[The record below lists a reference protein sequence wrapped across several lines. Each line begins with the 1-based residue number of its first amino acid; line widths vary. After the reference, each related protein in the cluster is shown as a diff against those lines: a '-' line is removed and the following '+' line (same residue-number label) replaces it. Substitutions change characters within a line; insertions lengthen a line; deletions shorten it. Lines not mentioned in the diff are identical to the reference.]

1 MGAWDA
7 SIQAFV
13 RGARVPEGGPW
24 TFLSLLSATEYR
36 PQEVRE
42 GRPSQEEQDRAQ
54 NSLEYFACCQP
65 LGPYL
70 VAKD

>member
-1 MGAWDA
+1 MQVYRLLSEEPGFLGVHA
-7 SIQAFV
+7 
-13 RGARVPEGGPW
+13 EGGPW